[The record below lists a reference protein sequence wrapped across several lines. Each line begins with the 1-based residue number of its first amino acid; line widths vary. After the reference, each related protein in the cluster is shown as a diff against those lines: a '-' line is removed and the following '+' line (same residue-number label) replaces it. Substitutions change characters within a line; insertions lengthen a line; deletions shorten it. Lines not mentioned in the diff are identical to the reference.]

1 MSTSQERY
9 LKRER
14 ANVKREELEAE
25 DNAAA
30 RLSDRFGS
38 SSGIEQ
44 ALRELDM
51 RLKVANAR
59 ILELEGKEQE
69 LLISHN
75 ELAAS
80 SVTLIK
86 RDESI
91 KKLQDDLDSWIRS
104 TVVCFCLTQ
113 LITIDIMVRSYYYQ
127 SLLVLTCHIMPYRTQ
142 LRFRAP

>member
-91 KKLQDDLDSWIRS
+91 KKLQDDLDSFDCRLFLS
-104 TVVCFCLTQ
+104 
-113 LITIDIMVRSYYYQ
+113 DPAYN
-127 SLLVLTCHIMPYRTQ
+127 
-142 LRFRAP
+142 